1 MTQRPA
7 SRDRESRGPRRAF
20 PQVGG
25 CVTSATKELD
35 DRLHFVQNM
44 HGNIMTPHTAFLT
57 LQSCKTMSV
66 RCQQQAKNAMAVATF
81 LSERRR

>member
-1 MTQRPA
+1 
-7 SRDRESRGPRRAF
+7 
-20 PQVGG
+20 
-25 CVTSATKELD
+25 
-35 DRLHFVQNM
+35 M